1 MANPRVGLLP
11 LYLELYDNA
20 MPECR
25 PHMDAFAE
33 TIAHELRGKNLDVA
47 LAPVCRI
54 EAEFDNAV
62 KMLEEAR
69 VDAIVTLHL
78 AYSPSLE
85 SASALARTNLPII
98 VLDTTPTYGYSPTQD
113 PAELMYNHGIHGVQ
127 DMCNLLIRNNKSFFI
142 EAGHW
147 QNSDVLDR
155 VAEWAKAAQLAASI
169 KNARVGLV
177 GEPFKGMGDFA
188 VPTDVLESTIGPKTI
203 SITLEELS
211 KFIPDSTDECIQ
223 AEIAENKS
231 IFDVENVSDESHMN
245 SAKAGIAVRKWIEYK
260 KLTAFTMNFGSFSR
274 NKSMPTVPF
283 LEASK
288 SMARGIGYAGEG
300 DVLTASLVGA
310 LASTWPETTFTEMFC
325 PDWESETIYL
335 SHMGEFNIDLAD
347 GNAHLLDKN
356 LAFLETGSMAMAV
369 GRLKPGSAVLV
380 NLAPGPDDTYTLI
393 LAPVEML
400 GVDGEDRMRESIRG
414 WFRPSMSIADFLT
427 EYSYAGGTHHSA
439 LVYGDVEDILT
450 RFGEIMGWDVV
461 VLS

>member
-1 MANPRVGLLP
+1 MVNPRVGLLP

-20 MPECR
+20 MPDCR
-25 PHMDAFAE
+25 PRMDAFAE
-33 TIAHELRGKNLDVA
+33 TIAHELRCKDLDVA

-54 EAEFDNAV
+54 EAEFGNAV

-85 SASALARTNLPII
+85 SAAALARTNLPII
-98 VLDTTPTYGYSPTQD
+98 VLDTTPTYGYGPTQD

-127 DMCNLLIRNNKSFFI
+127 DMCNLLIRNGKPFYI

-155 VAEWAKAAQLAASI
+155 VAEWAKAAQAASMMR
-169 KNARVGLV
+169 NARVGLV
-177 GEPFKGMGDFA
+177 GDPFKGMGDFA

-203 SITLEELS
+203 AITLEELS
-211 KFIPDSTDECIQ
+211 KFLPDASDKDVQT
-223 AEIAENKS
+223 EIAENLS
-231 IFDVENVSDESHMN
+231 IFDVNCISDESHMN
-245 SAKAGIAVRKWIEYK
+245 SARAGLALRKWIEKK
-260 KLTAFTMNFGSFSR
+260 KLTAFTMNFGSFSG
-274 NKSMPTVPF
+274 NKSIPTVPF

-288 SMARGIGYAGEG
+288 SMACGIGYAGEG

-310 LASTWPETTFTEMFC
+310 LASMWPETTFTEMFC
-325 PDWESETIYL
+325 ADWESESIYL
-335 SHMGEFNIDLAD
+335 SHMGEFNINLAD
-347 GNAHLLDKN
+347 GKAQLLDKN

-380 NLAPGPDDTYTLI
+380 NLAPGPDNTYTLI
-393 LAPVEML
+393 LAPIEML
-400 GVDGEDRMRESIRG
+400 GVDGEDRMQESIRG
-414 WFRPSMSIADFLT
+414 WFRPLMPIADFLT

-439 LVYGDVEDILT
+439 LVYGDVGEILA
-450 RFGEIMGWDVV
+450 RFGDIMGWDVV